1 MTKIYFQI
9 SILGLLILMFCGVS
23 NVNAQTPEYHYGNGT
38 GSNVFPLNT
47 TSSNKVQWLYIN
59 NQFNAQPP
67 AGLISKI
74 YLKRSNTS
82 SNTSVFQNFTIKI
95 GEIPATMTQFPNAT
109 FWTAGMVE
117 VLSATTYS
125 VPGSSAGSWVEF
137 DLAVPFPY
145 DGVSNL
151 VVEVSQTS
159 YTNGISLHNVG
170 SGTTNRRIWGPVGN
184 TSGSV
189 GTGPVDFGF
198 EMTYGVLDIGIEDS
212 NIESEICYGE
222 TQDVD
227 LTIMNYGDF
236 QVSNFQ
242 VGWSIDN
249 VLQTPYS
256 FTEFL
261 DTIGGTLSHTVDVTL
276 PGIDFPEGTSEVKFW
291 TYLPN
296 NEDDEEP
303 INDTV
308 SANVLAKSYLST
320 LDEVLCEGDTL
331 FVGNQYF
338 TSPLIDHE
346 VILTSVDGC
355 DSVVVVNLDFGPEI
369 VFDWDGTIG
378 GMCEGEEGYIIYGH
392 PNAAFYSWSTGAT
405 TDSIIVN

>member
-1 MTKIYFQI
+1 MKTPYLSKNFLTIIALTIF
-9 SILGLLILMFCGVS
+9 SALGL
-23 NVNAQTPEYHYGNGT
+23 NAQVPEYHYGNGT
-38 GSNVFPLNT
+38 GSNAFPLNT
-47 TSSNKVQWLYIN
+47 NSSNKVQWLYPVSE
-59 NQFNAQPP
+59 FNTPPPP
-67 AGLISKI
+67 AGQITKI
-74 YLKRSNTS
+74 YLKRSNAS
-82 SNTSVFQNFTIKI
+82 SNPSVYQNLTIKL
-95 GEIPATMTQFPNAT
+95 GEIPTTMTQFPNAT

-222 TQDVD
+222 PQDVD

-355 DSVVVVNLDFGPEI
+355 DSVVVVNLDFEI
-369 VFDWDGTIG
+369 GRASCRERV
-378 GMCEGEEGYIIYGH
+378 
-392 PNAAFYSWSTGAT
+392 
-405 TDSIIVN
+405 